1 MRGQILITVRQLIR
15 AGWLTVIAA
24 STMGCAPT
32 LAIQATAPPTATT
45 VRIVQASPF
54 PTGAAPTER
63 LMQPVGSPIPVTTA
77 PTPEVCAEVAIPLHT
92 AAAEVDYAARRVE
105 VEQRTRYV
113 NMTGEPLAEIVF
125 SVEPNRYPGIF
136 SLTSVT
142 SGDAASSVR
151 ASELTGRRLSV
162 ELSRP
167 LAPGCAL
174 DLDLRFQLQI
184 TPVGQVLSAS
194 SGYLGYSQRQLNLGL
209 WLPAVAPYRAGRW
222 ITHDSAP
229 VGEQTIYE
237 FADWDVD
244 VRVINAPDDLILAA
258 PGIVAQI
265 DAERWR
271 IRHNASRDLVIS
283 LSPAYS
289 VERVTTENGI
299 TVEAYTFSDAQ
310 VNRDNARV
318 NGGAHMLDVAAKSI
332 AMYSDLFGAYPY
344 ERFVIIQADFR
355 DGMEFSGLAYVG
367 GEWFSTFPGTPASY
381 LTIITV
387 HEVAH
392 QWWYARIGSDQAL
405 TPWLDEALATYSE
418 YIFYEE
424 FYPDL
429 KDWWWT
435 FRVDSFLNAE
445 TSFPPVDSPVFAFTS
460 ARAYINAVYLRGA
473 RMFNQLRADLGTDAF
488 FDWLRRYADAGDGQI
503 VDAETLWSLLSPLQ
517 LEATAATR
525 SRYLLGE

>member
-1 MRGQILITVRQLIR
+1 MKRHVLISLRQL
-15 AGWLTVIAA
+15 AETGGLIALA
-24 STMGCAPT
+24 VSVLGCAPT
-32 LAIQATAPPTATT
+32 LATQATAPPTATT

-63 LMQPVGSPIPVTTA
+63 AMHPVVSLMPATVTS
-77 PTPEVCAEVAIPLHT
+77 TPEVCAESAIPLHT
-92 AAAEVDYAARRVE
+92 VNAEIDYTTHRVE

-113 NMTGEPLAEIVF
+113 NLTGEALSEIVF

-136 SLTSVT
+136 SLASVT
-142 SGDAASSVR
+142 ASGGEIDVLAT
-151 ASELTGRRLSV
+151 ELTGRRLSV

-174 DLDLRFQLQI
+174 ELELRFQLQI
-184 TPVGQVLSAS
+184 TPVGQVLSAN
-194 SGYLGYSQRQLNLGL
+194 SGYLGYTARQFNLAL
-209 WLPAVAPYRAGRW
+209 WLPALAPYRGGRW

-229 VGEQTIYE
+229 VGEQTVYE
-237 FADWDVD
+237 LADWDVSL
-244 VRVINAPDDLILAA
+244 RVVNAPDGLTIAA
-258 PGIVAQI
+258 PGVIAQI

-271 IRHNASRDLVIS
+271 IRHHAARDLALS
-283 LSPAYS
+283 LSPAYL
-289 VERVTTENGI
+289 VERITTENGV

-318 NGGAHMLDVAAKSI
+318 NGGAHMLDVAAKAI

-344 ERFVIIQADFR
+344 DRFVIIQADFR

-367 GEWFSTFPGTPASY
+367 GEWFRTFPGSPASY

-392 QWWYARIGSDQAL
+392 QWWYGQVGSDQAL

-424 FYPDL
+424 YYPDL
-429 KDWWWT
+429 KDWWWS

-445 TSFPPVDSPVFAFTS
+445 NGFPPVDSPVFAFS
-460 ARAYINAVYLRGA
+460 SSRAYINAVYLRGA
-473 RMFNQLRADLGTDAF
+473 RLFHQLRADLGTDAF
-488 FDWLRRYADAGDGQI
+488 FDWLRRYAEAGAGQI
-503 VDAETLWSLLSPLQ
+503 ADAETLWSLLSPLQ
-517 LEATAATR
+517 LEATAVTR
-525 SRYLLGE
+525 SRYLFVE

>member
-1 MRGQILITVRQLIR
+1 MRQLVET
-15 AGWLTVIAA
+15 GWLIVFAA
-24 STMGCAPT
+24 SALGCAPT
-32 LAIQATAPPTATT
+32 LATQATAPPTATT

-63 LMQPVGSPIPVTTA
+63 PMQSVGSPIPLTA
-77 PTPEVCAEVAIPLHT
+77 TPTPEICAEAAIPLHT
-92 AAAEVDYAARRVE
+92 VTAEVDYAAHRVE

-113 NMTGEPLAEIVF
+113 NLTGEALSEIVF

-136 SLTSVT
+136 SLSSVT
-142 SGDAASSVR
+142 ANDNGISVT
-151 ASELTGRRLSV
+151 ATELTGRRLSV

-167 LAPGCAL
+167 LARGCAL
-174 DLDLRFQLQI
+174 ELDLRFQLQI
-184 TPVGQVLSAS
+184 TPVGQVLSAN
-194 SGYLGYSQRQLNLGL
+194 SGYLGYTARQFNLAL
-209 WLPAVAPYRAGRW
+209 WLPALAPYRVRQW

-229 VGEQTIYE
+229 VGEQTIFE
-237 FADWDVD
+237 LADWDVD
-244 VRVINAPDDLILAA
+244 LRVTNAPDDLILAA

-271 IRHNASRDLVIS
+271 IRHDAARDLALS
-283 LSPAYS
+283 LSSAYL
-289 VERVTTENGI
+289 VERVTTENGV
-299 TVEAYTFSDAQ
+299 TVEAYTFSDAL

-318 NGGAHMLDVAAKSI
+318 NGGAHMLDVAAKAI

-344 ERFVIIQADFR
+344 DRFVIIQADFR

-367 GEWFSTFPGTPASY
+367 GEWFRTFPGTPASY

-387 HEVAH
+387 HEAAH

-429 KDWWWT
+429 KDWWWS

-445 TSFPPVDSPVFAFTS
+445 NSFPPVDSPVFAFS
-460 ARAYINAVYLRGA
+460 SSRAYINAVYLRGA
-473 RMFNQLRADLGTDAF
+473 RMFHQLRADLGTDAF

-503 VDAETLWSLLSPLQ
+503 ADAETLWSLLSPLQ

-525 SRYLLGE
+525 SRYLLVE